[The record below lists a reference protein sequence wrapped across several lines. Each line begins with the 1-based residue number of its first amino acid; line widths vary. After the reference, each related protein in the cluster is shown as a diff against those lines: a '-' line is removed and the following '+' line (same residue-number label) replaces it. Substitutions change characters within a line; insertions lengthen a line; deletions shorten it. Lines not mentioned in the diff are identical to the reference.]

1 VAAVRLP
8 PVAILVTGGAGYIG
22 SHTVARLVA
31 DGRDVV
37 VLDTLEFGHP
47 AAVPG
52 VPLVRGDVAD
62 GELVEQV
69 VADHGVDAVIHFA
82 AYKAVGESMDD
93 PGRYFANNV
102 GGTNSL
108 LGSLQR
114 SGVERIVFSSTC
126 AVYGVVDR
134 LPIDESLPIRP
145 ESPYGESK
153 AQVERILHWFDVS
166 HGLRSVSLRYFN
178 AAGASLDTSIGEDWT
193 VTQNLVPLVMKAI
206 LGRRAGLQ
214 VYGTDYPTRDG
225 TNIRDYVHVVDLA
238 DAHLQALEYLERGGA
253 TTAVNLG
260 TGTGSTVLEVIDSA
274 RRASG
279 HAIEPELVGRRA
291 GDPVALY
298 ADNQRARQLLG
309 WVPNYGLDEI
319 VESAWRW
326 HSSHPDGYPEPG

>member
-1 VAAVRLP
+1 
-8 PVAILVTGGAGYIG
+8 VAILVTGGAGYIG

-37 VLDTLEFGHP
+37 VLDSLEFGHP
-47 AAVPG
+47 AAVRG
-52 VPLVRGDVAD
+52 APLVQGDVAD
-62 GELVEQV
+62 AGLVEKV
-69 VADHGVDAVIHFA
+69 VAEYQVDAAIHFA
-82 AYKAVGESMDD
+82 AYKAVGESMLD

-102 GGTNSL
+102 GGTNAL
-108 LGSLQR
+108 LGSLHR

-126 AVYGVVDR
+126 AVYGAVDR
-134 LPIDESLPIRP
+134 LPIDETMPIQP

-153 AQVERILHWFDVS
+153 ALVERVLHWFDVS

-178 AAGASLDTSIGEDWT
+178 AAGASLDASIGEDWT
-193 VTQNLVPLVMKAI
+193 VTQNLVPLAMKAI
-206 LGRRAGLQ
+206 LGRRANLQ
-214 VYGTDYPTRDG
+214 VFGTDYPTRDG

-238 DAHLQALEYLERGGA
+238 DAHLRALEYLERGGL

-279 HAIEPELVGRRA
+279 AVIEPELVGRRP

-298 ADNQRARQLLG
+298 ADNRRARDLLG
-309 WVPNYGLDEI
+309 WTPQFGLDEI
-319 VESAWRW
+319 VDSAWRW
-326 HSSHPDGYPEPG
+326 HSSHPDGY